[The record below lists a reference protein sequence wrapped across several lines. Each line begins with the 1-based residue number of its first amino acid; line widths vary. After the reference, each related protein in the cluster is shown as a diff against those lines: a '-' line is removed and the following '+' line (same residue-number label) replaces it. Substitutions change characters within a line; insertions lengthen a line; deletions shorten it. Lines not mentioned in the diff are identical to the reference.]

1 MKNNNLDFQDTWMQ
15 TDKYF
20 QFFFDDFKTFGSRL
34 KKWRELNQLTQNNVA
49 EAIFFQRQS
58 LGLSSVSINSLIKA
72 YGHWEKKETNFVF
85 SLNNF
90 RILKNL
96 LNADYDFLFL
106 DCNTPHKHTPEIMN
120 KTCLSPHT
128 IEKLSSL
135 SVIYHHDNLSS
146 NSYFSKCILDALN
159 LLLSDDD
166 FLCYLSYFLTHYC
179 SDKSLK
185 DKEFTT
191 ISLLKPLNGSCD
203 EDSILDGDVVDI
215 DMPTQLSI
223 FSITLSHKLCDI
235 RDRQHSTIKKKTFTN
250 ISTDTGKEYLP
261 LGTQLKKWRTEN
273 QLTQDNVADMII
285 NYKTTHGLIPKSKKS
300 TLRTYQNWET
310 KTDSE
315 KDIRISFS
323 DIKMLKTL
331 LNCDYE
337 YLFGES
343 NELKKNWSIDQILG
357 LSKINI
363 RKLIS
368 YAKFLSI
375 EHTKAPAYAANILT
389 SLDLITSDNELL
401 SDLAYFLTDL
411 DFYVQQ
417 NFCSLLKPIDNSM
430 NTPADNEYCEKL
442 FNGSEK
448 SNVFLPSI
456 IEKLFSLRRKNFVNS
471 YQEL

>member
-1 MKNNNLDFQDTWMQ
+1 MEKNNQEMFTN
-15 TDKYF
+15 
-20 QFFFDDFKTFGSRL
+20 FKTFGSRL
-34 KKWRELNQLTQNNVA
+34 KRWREIHQLTQKDIA
-49 EAIFFQRQS
+49 EIIS
-58 LGLSSVSINSLIKA
+58 LYRMSFGLPYISVDSLTKT

-96 LNADYDFLFL
+96 LNVDYDFLFL
-106 DCNTPHKHTPEIMN
+106 DCDTPHRHTTEIMN
-120 KTCLSPHT
+120 KTCLSLHT

-135 SVIYHHDNLSS
+135 FDIYHHSYSS
-146 NSYFSKCILDALN
+146 SIAHSSKCILDALN
-159 LLLSDDD
+159 LILSNDD
-166 FLCYLSYFLTHYC
+166 FLCYLSYFLTHPYP
-179 SDKSLK
+179 DKFFK

-203 EDSILDGDVVDI
+203 EDSILDGDVIDI

-235 RDRQHSTIKKKTFTN
+235 RDRQHSIIKKKTFTN
-250 ISTDTGKEYLP
+250 ISTDIGREYLP
-261 LGTQLKKWRTEN
+261 LGTQLKKWRNEN

-285 NYKTTHGLIPKSKKS
+285 NYKTTYGLMPKSQNS

-331 LNCDYE
+331 MNCDYE

-343 NELKKNWSIDQILG
+343 NELTKNWSLDQILG
-357 LSKINI
+357 LSKANVKKI
-363 RKLIS
+363 IS
-368 YAKFLSI
+368 YAKFLFT

-389 SLDLITSDNELL
+389 SLDLIISNDELL
-401 SDLAYFLTDL
+401 SDFAYFFTDL

-417 NFCSLLKPIDNSM
+417 NFCSLLKPIDNSI

-442 FNGSEK
+442 FSGLEK
-448 SNVFLPSI
+448 TNVFLPII
-456 IEKLFSLRRKNFVNS
+456 IEKLLTLRNKNLTDFINF